1 MVLVSLYSYI
11 VSNNDPEALTANEEN
26 FEIVFPFCQEPR
38 ISTNK
43 NCIYVW
49 VCVCV
54 CWYHVHNNWNENN
67 NEIDRQQ
74 LERIVFN
81 EFTQFTGEFIDVN
94 RLE

>member
-1 MVLVSLYSYI
+1 MRKILKLYFRFAMNQGYQPI
-11 VSNNDPEALTANEEN
+11 KIAFMYGCV
-26 FEIVFPFCQEPR
+26 R
-38 ISTNK
+38 
-43 NCIYVW
+43 
-49 VCVCV
+49 VCV

-67 NEIDRQQ
+67 NEINRQQ

>member
-1 MVLVSLYSYI
+1 MG
-11 VSNNDPEALTANEEN
+11 
-26 FEIVFPFCQEPR
+26 
-38 ISTNK
+38 
-43 NCIYVW
+43 

-67 NEIDRQQ
+67 NEINRQQ